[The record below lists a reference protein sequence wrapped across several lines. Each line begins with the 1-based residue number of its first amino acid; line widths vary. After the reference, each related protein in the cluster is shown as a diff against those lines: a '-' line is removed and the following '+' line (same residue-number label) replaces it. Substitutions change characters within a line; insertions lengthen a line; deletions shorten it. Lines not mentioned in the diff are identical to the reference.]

1 MFFRKP
7 KKKIPPTQ
15 FKWVLDNAEICLQ
28 LLQGETLLP
37 LDSWMQ
43 KTGQQSFAGVSF
55 LLGELEIQAD
65 WDEAQR
71 TLFVL
76 DNNTLKTKA
85 DWVARLAPYQAI
97 WLNLPAPVPFILDI
111 DHEGTL
117 DQEKF
122 RFQYQWLRENGQ
134 PLVMPK
140 QVGALLQVGSQV
152 YRLAEPHFSLIQG
165 MEVFNATPPQAMD
178 DRFLAW
184 GKLSEFL
191 PEDSVQAIQTHGY
204 LQKTK
209 IAHAC
214 SFTLDIQEENGEFV
228 FDPVFI
234 KTKPNHDPN
243 TADFSIE
250 PEALLTDI
258 YKETFKQ
265 RFKESQQARSRYV
278 LQEGWYVVV
287 DEPLRQALEV
297 VHRFQKTDHAT
308 RREFAKNPRA
318 YLRGVLGDNL
328 NEEVLESLF
337 VETREYS
344 QRVTE
349 IGLWEAKVLPLAQL
363 ASETWLPPQANPA
376 RRARPKEEDT
386 EELTLTTSEE
396 EEDKN
401 RRITLKI
408 DDNLHALNYVKQDWQ
423 PREPALPLQAPS
435 ALKSTLKPHQESG
448 LQWMQQHWNSGSSG
462 CLLADD
468 MGLGKTLQSLTFMV
482 WLKESMR
489 AGLAENLPILI
500 VAPTGLLKNWEQE
513 HQIHF
518 NMPALGQLLRAY
530 GQDLRDLRTTQG
542 SELSKGLPLL
552 DKERLQQADWLLTT
566 YETLRDYQHSF
577 AGLHFSAIIFD
588 EVQKIKTPGTLM
600 TEAAKAM
607 HTEFILAMT
616 GTPIENRLSDLWCII
631 DTVCPGYLGDLK
643 QFSAYYEKD
652 RDNMYE
658 LKAYLT
664 QTPNEHT
671 PPIMLRRMKEDHL
684 TGFPELA
691 VHLLPENQQTGSM
704 PPLQAESYAGIIRQ
718 QVEGEAKAGAVLE
731 ALQQLRSISL
741 HPYSPIEWESLLEA
755 EKAEA
760 PPVIETP
767 PETTVAD
774 SPDALLQQDTAYIQ
788 QSARLSTT
796 FALLDEIQA
805 KQEKV
810 LIFLESQ
817 YMQRYLMGL
826 IYRRYGINP
835 MLINGSVNG
844 QKRQERVNQFQ
855 KAEGFDVFI
864 ISPLAG
870 GVGLTLT
877 AANHVIHLTRWWN
890 PAVEDQCTC
899 RAYRIGQTKTVH
911 VYYPLAIHPEFK
923 EHSFDWRLHNLLDNK
938 RALSRDM
945 LLPPIAQEQDIQQ
958 LYEDIVHVS
967 EQEERE
973 LMERPQAV

>member
-7 KKKIPPTQ
+7 KKKILPTN
-15 FKWVLDNAEICLQ
+15 FKWVLDGTEICLQ
-28 LLQGETLLP
+28 LLQGETLIP
-37 LDSWMQ
+37 LDTWMQ
-43 KTGQQSFAGVSF
+43 KTGQQTFAGVSF

-65 WDEAQR
+65 WEDSQH
-71 TLFVL
+71 TLFPL
-76 DNNTLKTKA
+76 DINTLKTQA
-85 DWVARLAPYQAI
+85 AWVARLSSYQAT
-97 WLNLPAPVPFILDI
+97 WLQLPPPAPFILDI

-122 RFQYQWLRENGQ
+122 RFQYQWLRDNGQ
-134 PLVMPK
+134 PLLMP
-140 QVGALLQVGSQV
+140 QQIGALLQVGSNV
-152 YRLAEPHFSLIQG
+152 YRLAEPHFSLING
-165 MEVFNATPPQAMD
+165 METFNATPPQAMD
-178 DRFLAW
+178 ERFLAW
-184 GKLSEFL
+184 GKLSELL
-191 PEDSVQAIQTHGY
+191 PEDSVQAIQTQGY

-214 SFTLDIQEENGEFV
+214 SFTLDVQEENGEFI
-228 FDPVFI
+228 FDPIFV
-234 KTKPNHDPN
+234 KAKPVNDPN
-243 TADFSIE
+243 AIDFSIE
-250 PEALLTDI
+250 PEMLLPEN
-258 YKETFKQ
+258 YKATFKQ
-265 RFKESQQARSRYV
+265 RFREAIQARSRYV

-287 DEPLRQALEV
+287 DEPLRQALDV
-297 VHRFQKTDHAT
+297 VHRFQKTDPAT

-318 YLRGVLGDNL
+318 YLRGVLGDNV
-328 NEEVLESLF
+328 NEDILESLF

-363 ASETWLPPQANPA
+363 ASETWLPPQAQNA
-376 RRARPKEEDT
+376 RRARPLSEAETLALEELAET
-386 EELTLTTSEE
+386 EET
-396 EEDKN
+396 DKN

-408 DDNLHALNYVKQDWQ
+408 DDNLQTLNYIKQHWQ
-423 PREPALPLQAPS
+423 AREPALPLQTPS
-435 ALKSTLKPHQESG
+435 ALKSTLKAHQESG
-448 LQWMQQHWNSGSSG
+448 LQWMQEHWNSGSPG

-542 SELSKGLPLL
+542 SELTHGLPLL

-652 RDNMYE
+652 RDNMFE
-658 LKAYLT
+658 LKAFLT
-664 QTPNEHT
+664 QDSSENT

-684 TGFPELA
+684 TGFPALE
-691 VHLLPENQQTGSM
+691 VHLLPEHQSIGSM
-704 PPLQAESYAGIIRQ
+704 PPLQAESYAGVIRQ

-731 ALQQLRSISL
+731 ALQQLRGISL
-741 HPYSPIEWESLLEA
+741 HPYSPAEWISLHETESVPA
-755 EKAEA
+755 
-760 PPVIETP
+760 
-767 PETTVAD
+767 PETIPVEIPVVD
-774 SPDALLQQDTAYIQ
+774 SAEVLLQQDNMYIQ
-788 QSARLSTT
+788 QSARLTTT
-796 FALLDEIQA
+796 FTLLDEIQA
-805 KQEKV
+805 QQEKV

-855 KAEGFDVFI
+855 KAQGFDVFI

-945 LLPPIAQEQDIQQ
+945 LLPPIAQEEDIQQ
-958 LYEDIVHVS
+958 LYEDIVHV
-967 EQEERE
+967 
-973 LMERPQAV
+973 V